1 MMMKNSINPLKV
13 LAMLAVV
20 VGLAFTTSCGE
31 DEPSCTETTWY
42 ADADADGLGDAN
54 TSVSACEQPTG
65 YVDNS
70 DDDDDTQ
77 GEPTKTIWELVQST
91 EGLDSL
97 EKYLGVY
104 PDLVATLGASGTFTL
119 FAPNNDAF
127 VNLLATPGFPAQI
140 TSINP
145 DIIKNVLAYH
155 ISVTSYLKADLTSG
169 KQVTTL
175 ATGQGVDVN
184 SVDKI
189 VVNAD
194 GTLLTGS
201 SNNAIAIT
209 GGNKKATNGVMH
221 VVGSVLIPQTVGAQ
235 LTPILG
241 TNAGTLLLGADF
253 SLLAQAIFKAD
264 TFAAQNSLPTIYSML
279 SGSAT
284 HTVFAPS
291 NGTFHVAAD
300 TKAGNSDGTA
310 SEAEIKAFMS
320 GTPAQSFYG
329 IITTQIVL
337 SEVLS
342 TSLTQGAQFT
352 AASGATLTVLSTE
365 APTDP
370 AKGIL
375 TGIVIDSN
383 GDTTPEAQV
392 AVPASASSS
401 LVTANGRVHVIAG
414 LLSPVQ

>member
-13 LAMLAVV
+13 LALLAVV
-20 VGLAFTTSCGE
+20 IGLAFTTSCGE

-184 SVDKI
+184 STDKV

-201 SNNAIAIT
+201 SNAAIAIT
-209 GGNKKATNGVMH
+209 SANKKATNGVMH

-264 TFAAQNSLPTIYSML
+264 TFAAQNSATTIYSML
-279 SGSAT
+279 SGNAT

-291 NGTFHVAAD
+291 NGTFEAGSITAA
-300 TKAGNSDGTA
+300 SFTA
-310 SEAEIKAFMS
+310 
-320 GTPAQSFYG
+320 QQWYG
-329 IITTQIVL
+329 IITTHIVL

-342 TSLTQGAQFT
+342 SNMTQGAQFS

-370 AKGIL
+370 SKGIL

-414 LLSPVQ
+414 ILTPPQ

>member
-20 VGLAFTTSCGE
+20 IGLAFTTSCGE

-65 YVDNS
+65 YVNNS

-77 GEPTKTIWELVQST
+77 GEPTKTVWELVQST

-119 FAPNNDAF
+119 FAPTNDAF
-127 VNLLATPGFPAQI
+127 KSLLETPGFPKNI
-140 TSINP
+140 ESINP

-209 GGNKKATNGVMH
+209 GANKKATNGVMH
-221 VVGSVLIPQTVGAQ
+221 VVSSVLIPQTVGAQ

-241 TNAGTLLLGADF
+241 TNAGALLLGADF
-253 SLLAQAIFKAD
+253 SILAQAIFKAD
-264 TFAAQNSLPTIYSML
+264 TFAATNSLTTLVSIF
-279 SGSAT
+279 SGT
-284 HTVFAPS
+284 TYNTVFAPT
-291 NGTFHVAAD
+291 NATFNAGSVTAA
-300 TKAGNSDGTA
+300 TYTG
-310 SEAEIKAFMS
+310 
-320 GTPAQSFYG
+320 QQWYG
-329 IITTQIVL
+329 IIANHIVMD
-337 SEVLS
+337 EVLD
-342 TSLTQGAQFT
+342 TELTTGATYNTAFTLDGQTYGKIQVFNNT
-352 AASGATLTVLSTE
+352 AAI
-365 APTDP
+365 P
-370 AKGIL
+370 AQNGVGIYL
-375 TGIVIDSN
+375 DGN
-383 GDTTPEAQV
+383 GDVDLANPETYGGFDAEV
-392 AVPASASSS
+392 ALPNAVVNPD
-401 LVTANGRVHVIAG
+401 GRIHVIAG
-414 LLSPVQ
+414 VLAPQ